1 MAEITVSMRA
11 YCKLLLHAAK
21 YPHCSVNG
29 VLLAENSK
37 SKEHRNLR
45 FVDCVPLFHLTL
57 GLSPMLEAAL
67 LQIDGYCKS
76 AGYVIAGY
84 YQANENYSDSEL
96 NCIARVVGRRVS
108 ENCQDSCIFMIDNKR
123 VSPESVAEVYRTYSL
138 KDTSWRENEKRSTVD
153 EETME
158 TAATLL
164 TSGAYTQLTDFDNHF
179 DDLTNDWLN
188 TPIND
193 MIKRC
198 T

>member
-1 MAEITVSMRA
+1 MADVTVSTQA

-29 VLLAENSK
+29 VLIAESSQSK
-37 SKEHRNLR
+37 GHRQLG
-45 FVDCVPLFHLTL
+45 FIDCIPLFHLTL

-76 AGYVIAGY
+76 AGYMIAGY

-96 NCIARVVGRRVS
+96 NCIARVMGKKIS
-108 ENCQDSCIFMIDNKR
+108 ENCQEPYIFMIDNKR
-123 VSPESVAEVYRTYSL
+123 VSPDSVSEVYKTYSL
-138 KDTSWRENEKRSTVD
+138 KDTSWREIEKSSTVD
-153 EETME
+153 DDTLQ

-179 DDLTNDWLN
+179 DDLTKDWMN
-188 TPIND
+188 PSIND
-193 MIKRC
+193 MIKHC
-198 T
+198 A